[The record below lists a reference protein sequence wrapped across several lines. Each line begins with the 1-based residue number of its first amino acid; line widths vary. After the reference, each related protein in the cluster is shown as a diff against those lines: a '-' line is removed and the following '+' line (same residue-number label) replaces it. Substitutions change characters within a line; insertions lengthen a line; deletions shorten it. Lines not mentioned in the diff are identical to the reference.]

1 MLPMLRSGCP
11 ITWAVAMLLLGLSAQ
26 RASAETQITLV
37 GVTSLEAVY
46 GAPGVGVGP
55 DGAAF
60 DPVNGQ
66 LWLVDST
73 TATVHAL
80 KQDALDAPPVVS
92 FSVAAG
98 LPQPFPEGIAWVP
111 GGFLYVVNQGTP
123 SNSTPAQIARF
134 DTSGAQLG
142 AVTIAFGNSGIAFD
156 AQRNLLQITND
167 IANEVQTHA
176 FDPNFASAPLV
187 SRLALAPLGI
197 ADPEAVEV
205 DPATGHLFIV
215 DDEHDV
221 LVEVTETGTVV
232 QTVELAALTGFS
244 DPEGLAFDP
253 TRRILY
259 VAFDDDAAL
268 AALHVT
274 APPAPPVPHAVP
286 LPAWALLL
294 GGGVIAMLG
303 CRALA
308 SRRSARPVPIA

>member
-1 MLPMLRSGCP
+1 MLPMLRSGCLT
-11 ITWAVAMLLLGLSAQ
+11 TWAVVVLLLGMGAQ
-26 RASAETQITLV
+26 RASAESQLTLI

-80 KQDALDAPPVVS
+80 KQDALDEAPVVS

-142 AVTIAFGNSGIAFD
+142 ALTIAFGNSGIAFD
-156 AQRNLLQITND
+156 AQDNSLRITND

-205 DPATGHLFIV
+205 DPATGHLFIL
-215 DDEHDV
+215 DDEQNI
-221 LVEVTETGTVV
+221 LIEVTDTGTVV
-232 QTVELAALTGFS
+232 QTVELIALTGLS
-244 DPEGLAFDP
+244 DPEGLAFDA
-253 TRRILY
+253 TKRILY
-259 VAFDDDAAL
+259 VAFDNDVAVAAL
-268 AALHVT
+268 AVA
-274 APPAPPVPHAVP
+274 APPAPPAPQAVP

-294 GGGVIAMLG
+294 GGGALAMLG

-308 SRRSARPVPIA
+308 SR